1 MRVWFSCEPH
11 AKLQHPHGQRSNHAL
26 PKRGSKAAG
35 LKAAGNAS
43 AFQSADCLLHP
54 PPSSPDLLRTC
65 PSAAA
70 SDSRPPTSNES
81 WFRKRLSQPLTI
93 PRFHLRLGWGA
104 RVAPLPAPSLPPPPN
119 QGPTRHLTAVRHRS
133 HVLNSFRTIARN
145 WARLWPLPSTRAWY
159 PREWR
164 QQSSGGE
171 AHSRAS

>member
-1 MRVWFSCEPH
+1 MCGFICEPH
-11 AKLQHPHGQRSNHAL
+11 AKLQHPYGQGSNHAL

-43 AFQSADCLLHP
+43 AFQSADCLLH
-54 PPSSPDLLRTC
+54 PSSPDLLRTC

-104 RVAPLPAPSLPPPPN
+104 RVAPLPAPSLPLPQIRAHGTLVNGANNP
-119 QGPTRHLTAVRHRS
+119 AA
-133 HVLNSFRTIARN
+133 ARPIHE
-145 WARLWPLPSTRAWY
+145 L
-159 PREWR
+159 REWSER
-164 QQSSGGE
+164 TLGREWYTLMSLG
-171 AHSRAS
+171 AKHNR